1 MPTPKSPW
9 DDDQQLAQARLPS
22 LRSMLWRS
30 KPADAQGAAD
40 NAPPSA
46 WEQGARM
53 LSLKDWRI
61 WSGSERLFA
70 LVMLVLFG
78 IPALMIYLVFLVAG
92 IALLSSPEPNITE
105 GNEDSYGSKN
115 GFRDGP
121 EGWGYYSGGM
131 RQD

>member
-40 NAPPSA
+40 NAPSSA

-53 LSLKDWRI
+53 LSLKDWRT

-92 IALLSSPEPNITE
+92 IAMA
-105 GNEDSYGSKN
+105 GS
-115 GFRDGP
+115 GP
-121 EGWGYYSGGM
+121 ESVQKAEDNGAGYRYGNRGWGFYWGGIK
-131 RQD
+131 QDDEG